1 VTTNPISGLIPR
13 GSLGL
18 KLLLVCVLVLAMGVP
33 LLVVGGLVG
42 ERQGRANQVTA
53 EIGGAAGGSQV
64 VGGPMLLVPYAR
76 VVQATDDQ
84 GRTQSRTER
93 GTYVVFAETGAADA
107 TLTVRNRRRGIY
119 RAAVYDAVTEFDA
132 SFAPADAMTGV
143 DPSYQ
148 FDWTQARIVMF
159 VSDSRAI
166 RNAAELRF
174 ADGTTATLEPISDLS
189 LAAPQPEYYSRP
201 GMTSAP
207 SAPLPTNLQAF
218 AAPMPFAG
226 GRPADFTVETRL
238 QLTGA
243 QRFSVAAFAQDTS
256 VTMRGDRD
264 DVRAEGFF
272 QSNGVSLNG
281 RNITNAP
288 SGGIEGDGA
297 VREPGLVSD
306 ANGFATSWRVPF
318 VARGIEKAAD
328 LNSFNIG
335 LAAARDMAVSFV
347 AADDIY
353 TGVFRAVRYG
363 IMFIGIVFLA
373 TLIFEAV
380 SGRKAHPAQY
390 ILVGLAQCV
399 FYLLLLAM
407 TEIMGFTPAFVI
419 AAAATVALLG
429 YYAAASFQS
438 AAVGVRAL
446 VGLGVLYGAMYVL
459 MTLEDFALLAGS
471 IVAFAV
477 IAATMIATRRIDWYG
492 RGVSPA
498 TGD

>member
-1 VTTNPISGLIPR
+1 MTTNPISGLIPR

-18 KLLLVCVLVLAMGVP
+18 KLLLVCLLVLAMGIP
-33 LLVVGGLVG
+33 LLVVGGLVA

-64 VGGPMLLVPYAR
+64 VGGPMLLVPYTR

-107 TLTVRNRRRGIY
+107 TLTVRNRRQGIY
-119 RAAVYDAVTEFDA
+119 RAAVYDAVIEFDA
-132 SFAPADAMTGV
+132 SFTPAEAMTGV

-148 FDWTQARIVMF
+148 FDWAQARIVMF

-189 LAAPQPEYYSRP
+189 LAAPGADYYSRP
-201 GMTSAP
+201 GIGSAP

-226 GRPADFTVETRL
+226 ARPADFTVETRL

-272 QSNGVSLNG
+272 QNNGVSLNG
-281 RNITNAP
+281 RNSSVPRA
-288 SGGIEGDGA
+288 GIECDGC
-297 VREPGLVSD
+297 VIEPGLVSE

-353 TGVFRAVRYG
+353 NGVFRAVKYG

-390 ILVGLAQCV
+390 VLVGLTQCV

-407 TEIMGFTPAFVI
+407 TEIMGFTPAFLI
-419 AAAATVALLG
+419 AATATVALLG
-429 YYAAASFQS
+429 YYATASFQS

-446 VGLGVLYGAMYVL
+446 IGLVLLYSAMYVL
-459 MTLEDFALLAGS
+459 MTLEDYAFLAGA
-471 IVAFAV
+471 VAAFAV
-477 IAATMIATRRIDWYG
+477 MVATLTATRRIDWYG
-492 RGVSPA
+492 RGSAAPA
-498 TGD
+498 AE